1 MTTPRFRSPHDP
13 PTDRQ
18 LRYLRW
24 LATQT
29 GTSFSPPQTFGDAD
43 AEIDRMKKLEKSDP
57 AERRREVRE
66 VKNQLARR

>member
-1 MTTPRFRSPHDP
+1 MTTQTLRSPYDS

-18 LRYLRW
+18 LHYLRW
-24 LATQT
+24 LAMKT
-29 GTSFSPPQTFGDAD
+29 GTSFSPPQTFGEAD
-43 AEIDRMKKLEKSDP
+43 AEIDRMKKLETSDP